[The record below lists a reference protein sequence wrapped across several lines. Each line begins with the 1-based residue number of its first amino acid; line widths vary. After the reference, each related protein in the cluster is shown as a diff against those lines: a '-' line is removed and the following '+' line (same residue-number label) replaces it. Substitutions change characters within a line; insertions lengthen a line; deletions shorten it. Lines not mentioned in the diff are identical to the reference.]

1 MVKPESFG
9 AYMKAARLNRGE
21 SLRQLERRCDVP
33 NPTISRI
40 EDGLIA
46 VPSPDVLIALVDALD
61 LNVITAV
68 KLVPAYRNIYERIM
82 AANREGGGND

>member
-1 MVKPESFG
+1 MKGKHMGKPECFG

-21 SLRQLERRCDVP
+21 SLRQLAKRCGVP

-46 VPSPDVLIALVDALD
+46 VPSPDVLIAFVDALD
-61 LNVITAV
+61 LDLIRVR
-68 KLVPAYRNIYERIM
+68 LF
-82 AANREGGGND
+82 